1 MKISI
6 ALAICSLSIFTSQP
20 RAENRV
26 DLGSQA
32 LSNIRGTMGVNMVAG
47 NNNQQGNLA
56 AIAVSGPAVIQ
67 FSQQSQSATNL
78 RGNQSAAIL
87 GSALSNNQGLVGI
100 NQGAGEANQ
109 QLNAFALSLD
119 DSSGMRVVTDINL
132 STSIAK
138 TPSGK
143 VPATTTTSI
152 YMDDSALTGSK
163 GVIQVNQ
170 VTGQGNQAVNLVSLP
185 LAGAVT
191 ASP

>member
-1 MKISI
+1 M
-6 ALAICSLSIFTSQP
+6 T
-20 RAENRV
+20 
-26 DLGSQA
+26 
-32 LSNIRGTMGVNMVAG
+32 
-47 NNNQQGNLA
+47 A
-56 AIAVSGPAVIQ
+56 AAVG
-67 FSQQSQSATNL
+67 
-78 RGNQSAAIL
+78 
-87 GSALSNNQGLVGI
+87 
-100 NQGAGEANQ
+100 
-109 QLNAFALSLD
+109 
-119 DSSGMRVVTDINL
+119 VVTDINL
-132 STSIAK
+132 STSVAK